1 MVDIFC
7 TYYQHS
13 YLSQE
18 KKLCHLPE
26 PRPEKALA
34 FSYEFGPGM
43 AMSILQHTFTQAYNT
58 QDFLYPPWAS
68 PSVSRDSRP

>member
-18 KKLCHLPE
+18 RSFVICLS
-26 PRPEKALA
+26 LA
-34 FSYEFGPGM
+34 QRRLWPFPMSLRFGPGM

-58 QDFLYPPWAS
+58 QDFLYPP
-68 PSVSRDSRP
+68 